1 MGKRADPDR
10 FTVTK
15 CALVPGLCLA
25 LLVRWCV
32 AAHPYSG
39 RGAPPMFGDYEA
51 QRHWQ
56 EVTVHTP
63 ARHWYRNTTQND
75 LQYWG
80 LDYPPLSAYHSLLLG
95 LAAERLEPESVRL
108 FASRGYEGEAH
119 KSFMRCSVFLSDL
132 YFYVS
137 AALCLCLDAE
147 RVATR
152 RGPLRRTDVG
162 AALLLL
168 YPGLVLV
175 DHGHFQYNCV
185 SLGLFLWAT
194 FFVVAVEN
202 DTLATIFFVL
212 ALNYKQ
218 MELYHA
224 LPFFVYL
231 LRKCF
236 ASLPPR
242 GRASHVLHRFNKLA
256 IAVLCSF
263 FIIWYPLVH
272 TWDDVLQ
279 ILRRLFP
286 LQRGVFEDKVANVW
300 CAANV
305 LVKLRDVYSNEQMVR
320 LCLGCTLVASLP
332 ACADLFF
339 RINRKKFVLCLIN
352 VSLAFFLFSYQVHE
366 KSILLAAVPV
376 ALHLPEDP
384 FVCFWFLLVSTF
396 SMLPLLLRD
405 GLLVPFLCSTAIYVA
420 FYSIALQLGGRGPG
434 VLGLLSAGAV
444 HEAARVDS
452 GLGRVALKLLSTLFF
467 LSLQGMCWLALGA
480 LLVAPPPRYPDLF
493 PLLISAFCCLHFLLF
508 LAYFTW
514 QQLRLPAAV
523 PAQPKPKN
531 N

>member
-1 MGKRADPDR
+1 MGKSAEPER
-10 FTVTK
+10 FTLTK

-32 AAHPYSG
+32 AAYPYSG

-56 EVTVHTP
+56 ELTVHTP
-63 ARHWYRNTTQND
+63 ARQWYRNTTQND

-95 LAAERLEPESVRL
+95 LVAERLEPESVRL

-119 KSFMRCSVFLSDL
+119 KSFMRWSVFLSDL

-137 AALCLCLDAE
+137 AALCLCVDAE
-147 RVATR
+147 RAATR
-152 RGPLRRTDVG
+152 RGVLQRTDV
-162 AALLLL
+162 ASVLLLL
-168 YPGLVLV
+168 YPGLLLV

-224 LPFFVYL
+224 LPFFIYL

-236 ASLPPR
+236 TWLPHK
-242 GRASHVLHRFNKLA
+242 GRVSHVVHRFNKLA
-256 IAVLCSF
+256 IAVISSF
-263 FIIWYPLVH
+263 IIIWYPLVH
-272 TWDDVLQ
+272 SWDDILQ
-279 ILRRLFP
+279 ILHRLFP
-286 LQRGVFEDKVANVW
+286 VKRGVFEDKVSNVW
-300 CAANV
+300 CTANV
-305 LVKLRDVYSNEQMVR
+305 LVKLKDVYTNEEMVR
-320 LCLGCTLVASLP
+320 LCVGCTLVASLP

-384 FVCFWFLLVSTF
+384 FMCFWFLLVSTF
-396 SMLPLLLRD
+396 SMLPLLLKD
-405 GLLVPFLCSTAIYVA
+405 GLLIPFLCTSAIYVS
-420 FYSIALQLGGRGPG
+420 FYSIALRLSGQGTG
-434 VLGLLSAGAV
+434 VLSWVSAGAV
-444 HEAARVDS
+444 YEATRVER

-493 PLLISAFCCLHFLLF
+493 PLLISVFCCLHFLLF
-508 LAYFTW
+508 LAYFTR
-514 QQLRLPAAV
+514 QQLLLPACV
-523 PAQPKPKN
+523 PVQGKLKKN
-531 N
+531 